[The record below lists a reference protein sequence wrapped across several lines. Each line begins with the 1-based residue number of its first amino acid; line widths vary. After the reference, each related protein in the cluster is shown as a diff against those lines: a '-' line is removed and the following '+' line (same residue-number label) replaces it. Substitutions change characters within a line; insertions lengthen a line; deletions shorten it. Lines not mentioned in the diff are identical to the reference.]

1 MTIFGYIELS
11 KQIIQISSVTIYFK
25 RKTKPKPTATGTF
38 KISDV
43 AHVILILLVDSTR
56 LKSYGLHQETLRP
69 PYNNPALSNLH
80 LGCVKKKKKSKVT
93 STASLLVT
101 RTWFPDKD
109 FKNNFKWKK
118 TVAFCA
124 DAKETISH
132 LQRPIPLPCSREAES

>member
-1 MTIFGYIELS
+1 MTTFGYIELS

-38 KISDV
+38 KISDM

-56 LKSYGLHQETLRP
+56 LNPMVFTKKPYDRPIIIQLLVIYTLD
-69 PYNNPALSNLH
+69 A
-80 LGCVKKKKKSKVT
+80 KKINKVT

-132 LQRPIPLPCSREAES
+132 LQRPIPLPCPREAES